1 MLRQQKI
8 RNAYPL
14 GTDVVCLAKNVQSF
28 GVFVRLKDDPGT
40 TGFIRPSEWSWAH
53 SIFDPAREVSVGDQ
67 LTARVIGYRESD
79 LQLSRR
85 RAIPDPYPEFRTH
98 HRMGDVVLGQLEFIA
113 HRGAGAQ
120 ISLPGGIEGF
130 IPRSEFP
137 DFAVQREGFGL
148 LAQDWI
154 AATILRFED
163 AEVILSV
170 KEHLRMR
177 ERARGVREA
186 ADRRT
191 LRYHPTL

>member
-1 MLRQQKI
+1 
-8 RNAYPL
+8 
-14 GTDVVCLAKNVQSF
+14 
-28 GVFVRLKDDPGT
+28 
-40 TGFIRPSEWSWAH
+40 
-53 SIFDPAREVSVGDQ
+53 
-67 LTARVIGYRESD
+67 
-79 LQLSRR
+79 
-85 RAIPDPYPEFRTH
+85 TH

-191 LRYHPTL
+191 LRYHPTLGVTLENLGLTLQIREFQEPEIGAGLRDRIRKILVVEDNAEVSYSLEIVFTHFGFLCDH